1 MITVDI
7 QDKIAQVTL
16 DRPEKS
22 NAIDEAGWTEMEE
35 AFASLSD
42 NTAVRVIVLRGAGKN
57 FCAGIDLAL
66 LMSIRQAV
74 ADECEGR
81 QREKMRRMV
90 LRLQAP
96 INAID
101 QCAKPVLTAVQGA
114 CIGGGVDVIAATDM
128 RYCTA
133 DAYFS
138 IKEIDMGMVAD
149 LGTLQRLPRLIPDGL
164 MRELAYTGRKLGAEE
179 ARAAGLV
186 NQVFADEGEMHTAV
200 LDIAAQIA
208 AKSPLAI
215 RGTKE
220 ILNYSRDHTIADGLN
235 YIATWNAATILSNDL
250 NEAFMATMQ
259 KRPPQFAD

>member
-7 QDKIAQVTL
+7 HEKIAQIVL

-22 NAIDEAGWTEMEE
+22 NAIDEAGWEEMEA
-35 AFASLSD
+35 AFTEVSD
-42 NTAVRVIVLRGAGKN
+42 DPAVRVVVLSGAGKH
-57 FCAGIDLAL
+57 FCAGIDLSL

-74 ADECEGR
+74 ANDCEGR

-114 CIGGGVDVIAATDM
+114 CVGGGVDIIAATDM
-128 RYCTA
+128 RYCTE
-133 DAYFS
+133 DAYFT

-164 MRELAYTGRKLGAEE
+164 MRELAYTGRKLGAQE
-179 ARAAGLV
+179 ALAVGLV
-186 NQVFADEGEMHTAV
+186 NKVFADKEAMNTAV
-200 LDIAAQIA
+200 VDIAAQIA
-208 AKSPLAI
+208 SKSPLSI

-220 ILNYSRDHTIADGLN
+220 VLNYSRDHTISDGLN
-235 YIATWNAATILSNDL
+235 YMATWNAAMILSNDL

-259 KRPPQFAD
+259 KRPPQFDD

>member
-7 QDKIAQVTL
+7 QEKIAQVTL

-22 NAIDEAGWTEMEE
+22 NAIDEAGWEEMEE
-35 AFASLSD
+35 AFNELSD

-114 CIGGGVDVIAATDM
+114 CIGGGVDIIAATDM

-164 MRELAYTGRKLGAEE
+164 MRELAYTGRKLSAAE
-179 ARAAGLV
+179 ARTAGLV
-186 NQVFADEGEMHTAV
+186 NQVFADEAEMHTAV